1 MTMPTEADVSRTEM
15 FLEGPG
21 RLIRKVT
28 PCGLKRDQL
37 RSCRKGR
44 INRLA
49 DPSEARA
56 VRDSDGNIAL
66 QVDKEGWQFRFQGSP
81 FIWQLLVG

>member
-1 MTMPTEADVSRTEM
+1 MPTETDVSRTEM
-15 FLEGPG
+15 LLEGPG

-28 PCGLKRDQL
+28 PCGLKGDQL
-37 RSCRKGR
+37 RSCHKGR

-56 VRDSDGNIAL
+56 VRDSEGNIAL
-66 QVDKEGWQFRFQGSP
+66 QVDKEGWKFRFQGSP